1 MLHPAQDVRRRA
13 SASWSSRGV
22 AAWHTGCWTHGSVR
36 HLLFGLFFVLHG
48 AAHAFGGIR
57 WEDVQ
62 RRPVVGTSTTSALL
76 GTFLFAL
83 TSTGFVQVGLGVW
96 GIAGLRTIW
105 RPLSRVCIVASLLL
119 LLLYIVP
126 SLRLTVGICL
136 DIIALL
142 LADQLLLDG
151 GERQRTVS

>member
-1 MLHPAQDVRRRA
+1 MLQPAQDVHRIPGA
-13 SASWSSRGV
+13 SSRKGGD
-22 AAWHTGCWTHGSVR
+22 AAWHAGCSRTPSVR
-36 HLLFGLFFVLHG
+36 RLLFGLFFALHG

-62 RRPVVGTSTTSALL
+62 RRPVVGTSTASALL

-96 GIAGLRTIW
+96 GLAGLRTIW
-105 RPLSRVCIVASLLL
+105 RPLSRVCVVASLLL

-126 SLRLTVGICL
+126 SLRLTLGICL
-136 DIIALL
+136 DVVALL
-142 LADQLLLDG
+142 LADPLLLEGD
-151 GERQRTVS
+151 ERQRTVS